1 MLFEA
6 STISMSSSSALPVD
20 VSGLTAIART
30 GIGFAGSPPAVTV
43 GGPAI
48 AATSWSPSG
57 NR

>member
-1 MLFEA
+1 MLLEA

-20 VSGLTAIART
+20 VSGRTAIART
-30 GIGFAGSPPAVTV
+30 GIGLLGSLLAVTV

-48 AATSWSPSG
+48 ATTSWSPSG